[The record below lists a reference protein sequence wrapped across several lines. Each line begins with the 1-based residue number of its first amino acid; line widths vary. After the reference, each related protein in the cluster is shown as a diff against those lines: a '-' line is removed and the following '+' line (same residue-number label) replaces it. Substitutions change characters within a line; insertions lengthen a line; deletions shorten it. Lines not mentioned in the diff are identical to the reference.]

1 MAQAESV
8 ETEGVLDPMTDPEDE
23 YDDSTLAAEY
33 VLRLLDES
41 EHASF
46 EERLQGDPQLRRLV
60 HEWEAHLASIADE
73 VAPTEPPAH
82 VKQSVIA
89 TLHGDAPP
97 SRSWSWGWFTGF
109 GSLAAA
115 AVAAFLIFAPI
126 LSPPDLTPS
135 FQAELAASDG
145 SLVVTAGVIPA
156 THEIVLDRLV
166 GSAPPGR
173 VLELWLIAEGSTA
186 PVSLGLLAAEG
197 TTRIV
202 VPDDIAPGVRT
213 GTIAL
218 SDEPPGGSPTGAPTG
233 EILATGTF
241 VDL

>member
-1 MAQAESV
+1 MS
-8 ETEGVLDPMTDPEDE
+8 DPEDK
-23 YDDSTLAAEY
+23 YGDSTLAAEY
-33 VLRLLDES
+33 VLRLLDPS

-46 EERLQGDPQLRRLV
+46 EERLKDDPQLRRLV
-60 HEWEAHLASIADE
+60 HDWEAHFAPIAYE
-73 VAPTEPPAH
+73 VAPVAPPPR
-82 VKQSVIA
+82 VKQSVNA
-89 TLHGDAPP
+89 ALHGEAKP

-126 LSPPDLTPS
+126 LNPPELTPS
-135 FQAELAASDG
+135 FQAELAAPDG

-156 THEIVLDRLV
+156 THEIVLDRVV
-166 GSAPPGR
+166 GAAPPGR
-173 VLELWLIAEGSTA
+173 VLELWLIAEGASA

-233 EILATGTF
+233 TILATGTF